1 MNLTGNRRE
10 YKLAA
15 ELFSLTK
22 LIRDNFHP
30 LTEDEEMITNIIKA
44 NAKKDL
50 KKKFPYISVLPL
62 TLTHAFDMIKD
73 MRKDNKND

>member
-15 ELFSLTK
+15 ELFLLTK

-50 KKKFPYISVLPL
+50 KKKFPYITALPI